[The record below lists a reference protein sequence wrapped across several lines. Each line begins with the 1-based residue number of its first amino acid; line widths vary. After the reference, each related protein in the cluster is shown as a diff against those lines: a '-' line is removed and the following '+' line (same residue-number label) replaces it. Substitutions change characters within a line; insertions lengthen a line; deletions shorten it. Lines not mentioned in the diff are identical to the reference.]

1 MPIHQHVCRPIWL
14 ALLPPPLYLLLLL
27 LQWELIAGP
36 DLLELLNEAHGRM
49 NEPAAAFYF
58 VQLLRGVLH
67 MHAMGYCHRDIKP
80 ENCMVERASQRL
92 KVGGAALS
100 SYWPCMFTAD

>member
-1 MPIHQHVCRPIWL
+1 MRRTKEAHCF
-14 ALLPPPLYLLLLL
+14 LLLLPL
-27 LQWELIAGP
+27 LLHPAQWELIAGP

-80 ENCMVERASQRL
+80 ENCMVERATQRL
-92 KVGGAALS
+92 KVRTFAWCLTQTS
-100 SYWPCMFTAD
+100 C

>member
-1 MPIHQHVCRPIWL
+1 V
-14 ALLPPPLYLLLLL
+14 
-27 LQWELIAGP
+27 QWELIAGP
-36 DLLELLNEAHGRM
+36 DLLELLNEAHGCM

-80 ENCMVERASQRL
+80 ENCMVERATQRL
-92 KVGGAALS
+92 KVS
-100 SYWPCMFTAD
+100 SITSMSPSKHPNHSLQPPWHPIMRPATA

>member
-1 MPIHQHVCRPIWL
+1 M
-14 ALLPPPLYLLLLL
+14 
-27 LQWELIAGP
+27 QWELIAGP

-80 ENCMVERASQRL
+80 ENCMVERATQRL
-92 KVGGAALS
+92 KVGVTVTFMLLVLL
-100 SYWPCMFTAD
+100 